1 MERAPYW
8 CSSSAKEDPLCT
20 IRIIRQVLTYKCIV
34 STSRCPVLLARDLS
48 GSSIWPFFR
57 RCGGGERKSRGGC
70 GISSLR
76 QSRFGTPVARPV
88 LRIAAYPVRPVEDT
102 PRAIQV
108 FAHQHVTLGQRV
120 SPFGLF
126 DLQRAVGDAHG
137 VVLVHHALLLYRKN
151 AL

>member
-1 MERAPYW
+1 MLAIRDAERGF
-8 CSSSAKEDPLCT
+8 
-20 IRIIRQVLTYKCIV
+20 IRHLWYAVSNHLSREKRRNIV
-34 STSRCPVLLARDLS
+34 STSRCPVLLAQDLS
-48 GSSIWPFFR
+48 GSSILPFFR